1 MVTAPVSTG
10 ASLFLEPA
18 LIRFRVCNGC
28 FTFAIQIITLATS
41 SSDRKNFFKRIR
53 NKDAAEPEEMSFMGH
68 LEALRWHLM
77 RSVIVW
83 LAAAIIIFVF
93 IDWVYD
99 EIILAPASE
108 HFISYSVLCR
118 FGHWLHIGDSLC
130 MPPVKIDFQVTAV
143 NGTFTSAI
151 SIALIGAIIIAFPY
165 LFWEFWRFVKPALS
179 PREKK
184 YARGSIFWV
193 SLCFFTGVAFGYYLL
208 APFTFNFL
216 ASFTLG
222 KSGLIIYRPSIND
235 YIDSLTNLILGCGI
249 AFELPILAYVL
260 AKIGLITAGFLKR
273 YSKYAFIIILFIA
286 AVITPSPDITSQIIV
301 ALPLLLLYW
310 ISILLVAR
318 VDRKKAKE
326 EKEWS

>member
-1 MVTAPVSTG
+1 
-10 ASLFLEPA
+10 
-18 LIRFRVCNGC
+18 
-28 FTFAIQIITLATS
+28 LATETP
-41 SSDRKNFFKRIR
+41 DRKQFFNRLR
-53 NKDAAEPEEMSFMGH
+53 NKQVAEPEEMSFMGH

-83 LAAAIIIFVF
+83 LATAIAIFIF
-93 IDWVYD
+93 RDWVYD
-99 EIILAPASE
+99 HIILAPSSE
-108 HFISYSVLCR
+108 HFITYDTLCR
-118 FGHWLHIGDSLC
+118 FGHWLGIGDSLC
-130 MPPVKIDFQVTAV
+130 MPPVKIRFLVTEV
-143 NGTFTSAI
+143 NGTFTSALT
-151 SIALIGAIIIAFPY
+151 IAMIGAIIVAFPY
-165 LFWEFWRFVKPALS
+165 IFWELWRFIKPALS
-179 PREKK
+179 ARERK

-193 SLCFFTGVAFGYYLL
+193 SLCFFTGAAFGYYLL

-222 KSGLIIYRPSIND
+222 TSGAIEYQPSIND

-260 AKIGLITAGFLKR
+260 AKIGFINAGLLKK
-273 YSKYAFIIILFIA
+273 YSKYAFVLILLIA

-310 ISILLVAR
+310 ISIQLVAT